1 MRTWQANYARRILN
15 ASLIAI
21 LVIVIVAI
29 LRLAGV
35 TASFDR
41 FFWETRFGFDQR
53 PLSGNFVLVDIDAK
67 SLDELGVWPLPRRLY
82 AELTDQLAGSG
93 ALEIVYDVDFSSASN
108 AEDDDLFAASLEKAG
123 NVSLAIFQQQASAD
137 GSSGEVINQPIEK
150 FMATAWPVV
159 VMVPM
164 ETDSRIWRS
173 LYGLEIGGSSEISA
187 SALLGDH
194 SGEARGAFWLD
205 YGIAI
210 NELQRISLVDVLKG
224 NAPPEL
230 FDGKKVIIGAS
241 ALELRDLFP
250 VPVFG
255 ILPGSVIQVL
265 GAETLVQNRALT
277 IEGEAYA
284 VLAALVIFFLLMMT
298 KVEGWVVKTVILA
311 LSALAIEMLAFLV
324 QKNTPVLVPTAS
336 AHLVLLCVAASVIIR
351 ELGFHKLLSHIAT
364 VSRRNSERMLGI
376 VFDDSF
382 DAIVVLQQ
390 DGCITAAS
398 KMART
403 LFSSEELVGKPA
415 RSVLPPELV
424 DEALDVLTGSSDRH
438 ATPVIL
444 VVRQE
449 NGLQRFIEYV
459 VTRSERTATRPNQK
473 GGAETQAV
481 ACVTCRDVTEEREA
495 AHRLEYL
502 ARFDPITGLLNR
514 NGFEDELLR
523 LTDTLQ
529 QKRQN
534 QCLVQFTVSNLDQI
548 VASLGFSYGDQL
560 RKAIATRLKNH
571 VTDETIWAAITADV
585 FACVFTSKLD
595 EDQDLRFIETIQQ
608 LICDDYTIN
617 GARISVQ
624 LKFGYVH
631 SDGSLSPEDLLRSS
645 GNALAKVRRD
655 ARSPIVAFHPELEVA
670 LERRRELETELFKAI
685 ARDEL
690 HIAHQPLVNMDDQSI
705 FGAEALLRWDHRR
718 LGRISPAEFIP
729 IAEENGYI
737 VELGAWAMNRA
748 MKEAAS
754 WPLPLKLSVNLSA
767 VQFSRGN
774 LVATVVEAL
783 ERAHFP
789 AERLDLEVTES
800 LFIDESIDL
809 LFIME
814 ELRALGCSFSL
825 DDFGTGYS
833 SLGYITKYPFSKIKL
848 DQSFVPETISRKQD
862 IALIEAV
869 CHITDGHDMS
879 ILVEGIE
886 SQQQADKLAELGCQ
900 FGQGYL
906 FGRPMGTADFSLL
919 LLKSSPD
926 ADSRPVDHAPVIEQ
940 GLG

>member
-1 MRTWQANYARRILN
+1 MRTGQANYARRFLS
-15 ASLIAI
+15 ASLIAA
-21 LVIVIVAI
+21 LVIAIVAI
-29 LRLAGV
+29 LTLVGV
-35 TASFDR
+35 TGALDR

-53 PLSGNFVLVDIDAK
+53 PVSGNFVLVDIDAK

-82 AELTDQLAGSG
+82 AELTSQLAGSG
-93 ALEIVYDVDFSSASN
+93 AQEIVYDVDFSSASN
-108 AEDDDLFAASLEKAG
+108 AEDDDLFAASLERAG
-123 NVSLAIFQQQASAD
+123 NVSLAIFQQQASAE
-137 GSSGEVINQPIEK
+137 GASGEIINQPIDK
-150 FMATAWPVV
+150 FMKAAWPVV

-187 SALLGDH
+187 SALLGEH
-194 SGEARGAFWLD
+194 NGEARGAFWLD

-210 NELQRISLVDVLKG
+210 NELQRVSLVDVLNG
-224 NAPPEL
+224 NAKPEL

-241 ALELRDLFP
+241 ALELRDLFS

-255 ILPGSVIQVL
+255 ILPGSMIQVL

-277 IEGEAYA
+277 IEGETHA
-284 VLAALVIFFLLMMT
+284 VMAALVIFFLLMMT
-298 KVEGWVVKTVILA
+298 KVEGWAVKTAILA
-311 LSALAIEMLAFLV
+311 LSALTIEMLAFLV
-324 QKNTPVLVPTAS
+324 QKNAPVLVPTAS
-336 AHLVLLCVAASVIIR
+336 SHLVLLCLAASVVIR
-351 ELGFHKLLSHIAT
+351 ELGFQKLLSRIAT
-364 VSRRNSERMLGI
+364 ISRRNSERMLGI

-382 DAIVVLQQ
+382 DAIVILRQ
-390 DGCITAAS
+390 DGYISAAS

-403 LFSSEELVGKPA
+403 LFSNKDLVGKSG
-415 RSVLPPELV
+415 RSVLPSELV
-424 DEALDVLTGSSDRH
+424 DGALDVLASASHPH
-438 ATPVIL
+438 ATPAIL
-444 VVRQE
+444 VVHQQD
-449 NGLQRFIEYV
+449 GSQRFIEYV
-459 VTRSERTATRPNQK
+459 VTRSEMIAAGRNQK
-473 GGAETQAV
+473 RGDETQAL

-502 ARFDPITGLLNR
+502 ARFDPITSLLNR
-514 NGFEDELLR
+514 NGFEDELFR
-523 LTDTLQ
+523 LTDTPHQHRL
-529 QKRQN
+529 N

-548 VASLGFSYGDQL
+548 IASLGFSYGDQL
-560 RKAIATRLKNH
+560 RKAIATRLKHH
-571 VTDETIWAAITADV
+571 VAEETIWAAITADV
-585 FACVFTSKLD
+585 FAGVFTSKQD
-595 EDQDLRFIETIQQ
+595 EDRDLQFIESIQQ
-608 LICDDYTIN
+608 VICDDYTIN

-624 LKFGYVH
+624 LKFGFVH

-655 ARSPIVAFHPELEVA
+655 ARSPIVAFHPDLEVA
-670 LERRRELETELFKAI
+670 LERRRELESELFKAI

-690 HIAHQPLVNMDDQSI
+690 HIAHQPLVNMNDQSI

-748 MKEAAS
+748 MKEAVS

-783 ERAHFP
+783 ERTRFP

-886 SQQQADKLAELGCQ
+886 SQQQAEKLTELGCQ

-906 FGRPMGTADFSLL
+906 FGRPMSTSDFSLL
-919 LLKSSPD
+919 LLKSELD
-926 ADSRPVDHAPVIEQ
+926 ARRRA
-940 GLG
+940 